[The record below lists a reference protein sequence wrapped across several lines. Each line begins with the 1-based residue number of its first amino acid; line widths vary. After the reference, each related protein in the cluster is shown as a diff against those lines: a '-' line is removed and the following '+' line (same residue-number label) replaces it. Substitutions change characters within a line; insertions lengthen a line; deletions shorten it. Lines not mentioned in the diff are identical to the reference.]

1 MVALSRNGARD
12 TPKNPFGAFRNE
24 VEEMISWIG
33 GKIISKAKSH
43 FSLMVGQLQ
52 NLREETEIFQAASKV
67 IMTKIEN
74 LDCKVENSK

>member
-1 MVALSRNGARD
+1 MAFCIAAHPFRDKDMAALSRNGARD

-43 FSLMVGQLQ
+43 FSLMVGELQ
-52 NLREETEIFQAASKV
+52 NLRGRKFSRQHRRS
-67 IMTKIEN
+67 
-74 LDCKVENSK
+74 S